1 MATYRITVRREVE
14 QTHDIE
20 VEADNEDDARD
31 QGNDEIE
38 NIAELTVGTMA
49 SPHQTQRSPRWSSL
63 PTRGKKSPTMAK
75 LEPHRI
81 ERLETGAAGA
91 TFAPLMRVHAARS
104 RPESQAF
111 AGAGVARS
119 PGCSDTS
126 HLSAMQ
132 QFGGR
137 TPPRKSEH
145 GSALDPNEED
155 EMTDS
160 KLNRMAREEKARWL
174 KSCGAEGGS
183 LSEFQAHLVK
193 LMETDSE
200 WRSAAIEH
208 VRRRNDRR
216 VEGGAQ
222 DDARAPTAQ
231 GRRHCAGPR
240 RFRHRARHH
249 RPRRHHGCERAKT
262 KAQRVEA
269 DRLMMAAE
277 EARERAGGDLDT
289 LVRNIKD
296 QVWPARDT
304 RRSEKRR

>member
-1 MATYRITVRREVE
+1 M
-14 QTHDIE
+14 
-20 VEADNEDDARD
+20 
-31 QGNDEIE
+31 
-38 NIAELTVGTMA
+38 
-49 SPHQTQRSPRWSSL
+49 
-63 PTRGKKSPTMAK
+63 
-75 LEPHRI
+75 
-81 ERLETGAAGA
+81 

-200 WRSAAIEH
+200 WRSAAIETYADEMI
-208 VRRRNDRR
+208 V
-216 VEGGAQ
+216 AWK
-222 DDARAPTAQ
+222 A
-231 GRRHCAGPR
+231 GRKTMPEP
-240 RFRHRARHH
+240 
-249 RPRRHHGCERAKT
+249 RPRKGDDTVQVHGDFATVRDFIAHADIMLKRAKT

-289 LVRNIKD
+289 LVRDIRD

-304 RRSEKRR
+304 RQ